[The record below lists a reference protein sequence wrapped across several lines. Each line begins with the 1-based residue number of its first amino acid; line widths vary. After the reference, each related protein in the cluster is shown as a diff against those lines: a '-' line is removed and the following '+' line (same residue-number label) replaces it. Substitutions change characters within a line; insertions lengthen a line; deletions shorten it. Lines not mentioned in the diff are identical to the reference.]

1 MEEVE
6 LTGFS
11 LRPATGQRKEAKMTD
26 VSCPGYLA
34 VQSVL
39 LTDRNPGGEAGLGRK
54 TMVEVM
60 EKVTFRG
67 CYSSRYLGRGRGFR
81 AEGQPRSPKGVTSS
95 TWPRLPEYFR
105 G

>member
-1 MEEVE
+1 M
-6 LTGFS
+6 TGFS
-11 LRPATGQRKEAKMTD
+11 LGLAMGQRKEAKMTS

-39 LTDRNPGGEAGLGRK
+39 LPDRNPGGKAGLRRK
-54 TMVEVM
+54 MMEEVM

-67 CYSSRYLGRGRGFR
+67 WCSSKYLGRGRGFR
-81 AEGQPRSPKGVTSS
+81 AEGQPRSPKDVTSS
-95 TWPRLPEYFR
+95 TWPRLPKYFR

>member
-1 MEEVE
+1 M
-6 LTGFS
+6 TGFS
-11 LRPATGQRKEAKMTD
+11 LRPAMGQRKEAKMTD

-34 VQSVL
+34 VWSVL
-39 LTDRNPGGEAGLGRK
+39 LTDRNPGGKAGLGRK
-54 TMVEVM
+54 IMVEVM

-67 CYSSRYLGRGRGFR
+67 WYSSRYLGRGRALEGSFR